1 MHVLVGPDVGHGEL
15 RLGAGT
21 SPGCSWLSALSDRA
35 SARVS
40 CGTLRPLSAA
50 NGSSPSRRSAA
61 AQETSG
67 RRVRDSERLG
77 INPGGSELG
86 DPAGQEAPLRIGA
99 RELERALVG
108 HTRVLPAAQAPQQL
122 APGGVQVLVII
133 EVELVDDLQR
143 TLG

>member
-1 MHVLVGPDVGHGEL
+1 M
-15 RLGAGT
+15 
-21 SPGCSWLSALSDRA
+21 
-35 SARVS
+35 S